1 MHVDQPP
8 RISDGSLWIIG
19 IGRGDKRLVRISR
32 GANPPESCL
41 TEFFEPPP
49 GQDIEIFGSGG
60 VEVDHNGLVWV
71 DWRDSGHFTSFDRS
85 KCKTNKDPQAT
96 GQSCPEGWT
105 VYRYT
110 NVPTYQEQ

>member
-1 MHVDQPP
+1 VLGFRRWAVQPF
-8 RISDGSLWIIG
+8 
-19 IGRGDKRLVRISR
+19 
-32 GANPPESCL
+32 APETCL

-71 DWRDSGHFTSFDRS
+71 DWRDSGHFTAFDRS
-85 KCKTNKDPQAT
+85 KCKTTKDPQAT

-105 VYRYT
+105 VYRNT
-110 NVPTYQEQ
+110 NLSRNIRTKAKIDVIDGRIEDHAYHAKPS